1 MGKEKRLIFVMG
13 LCFLLLLPFSG
24 KAAEKFPTKNIELD
38 VPFAAGGSTDVL
50 ARLVAKFAPK
60 YFDKPL
66 IVVNKPGGGGVTGTE
81 GVVRSKPDG

>member
-1 MGKEKRLIFVMG
+1 MEKKMRLVFVLV
-13 LCFLLLLPFSG
+13 LCSVLFLPVPG
-24 KAAEKFPTKNIELD
+24 RTAEKFPTKAIDLV

-66 IVVNKPGGGGVTGTE
+66 VVVNKPGGE
-81 GVVRSKPDG
+81 G